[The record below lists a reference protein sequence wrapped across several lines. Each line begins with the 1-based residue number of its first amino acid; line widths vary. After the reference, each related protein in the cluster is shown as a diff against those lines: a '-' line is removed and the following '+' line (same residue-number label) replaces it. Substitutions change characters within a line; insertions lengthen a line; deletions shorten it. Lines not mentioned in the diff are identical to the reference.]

1 MRNRLHPLVVALL
14 AALPSTLAGQAVPAA
29 PAPRVRP
36 TGTNVRLDG
45 KLDEPDWALADSI
58 TDFRTKEPTEGG
70 TPSERTVVR
79 LLATPA
85 GLVVGWWNYD
95 HDVANRFRSQLRRD
109 AELRSDDYV
118 SMMIDGLSDKRSA
131 FYFRTNSNGAL
142 WDGEHVNFE
151 SGNEEWDGIWDAR
164 TAVQAD
170 GWTVEMLIPW
180 ATLRYPKDV
189 STMGMNFRRFLPRT
203 NEEVLWRAWKRG
215 QGYRFLEEEGTIVGF
230 PALPPRARAELRP
243 FVLGEGTL
251 RERSFDANGV
261 ETIGADPA
269 SRFATGLDVK
279 VPVTNTLTADL
290 TVLPDFAQAEVD
302 RQVVNLTRFPL
313 FFPEQRPFFTE
324 GSAIFSFG
332 RPQQSQMFYSRR
344 IGLGSGGAPVE
355 LPFGA
360 RVQGRVGSNQ
370 LGLLAVR
377 TGDSEQATDLVA
389 RVRHDVLGRGYV
401 GAMATYSD
409 REARPGAVAGG
420 LDVELP
426 FILRGRENLVFA
438 GNAAWSRDS
447 SGAPA
452 GAHYRFVAD
461 YPNDKADVVFRFD
474 RIEAGYNPA
483 LGFVSQGGIDRYAGQ
498 FSLFPRPKRARV
510 IRRFEFSLLNYD
522 IVQRIGG
529 PLDNASF
536 SMRPIGVQ
544 FQSGDQLNLT
554 VQRRFDGPT
563 ADFTLVPGTMVAAG
577 NYWWNQVGLQY
588 SGSNVRAWAVGA
600 SVVTGRFYDG
610 DRTDLSLSYKLRLQP
625 HVELNLDWSR
635 NDVSLPAGAFVAN
648 TLRFRGD
655 YAASPRLTATAF
667 LQFDDQSDR
676 AAVNARVRWT
686 TSPGSDLYVV
696 WNSTWPTGLDRGIP
710 WDRPLRGGLVAKYV
724 RFFRL

>member
-1 MRNRLHPLVVALL
+1 MPMKNAFRLFTVVLL
-14 AALPSTLAGQAVPAA
+14 ASLPSTLVGQAAPAA
-29 PAPRVRP
+29 PAPAAPAPAAPTPRVRA
-36 TGTNVRLDG
+36 TSANVRLDG

-95 HDVANRFRSQLRRD
+95 HDVTNRFRSQLRRD

-118 SMMIDGLSDKRSA
+118 SMVIDGLSDKRSA
-131 FYFRTNSNGAL
+131 FYFRTNSIGAL

-170 GWTVEMLIPW
+170 AWTAEMLIPW

-215 QGYRFLEEEGTIVGF
+215 QGYRFLEEEGTIAGF

-269 SRFATGLDVK
+269 SRFSTGLDVK

-324 GSAIFSFG
+324 GAAIFSFG
-332 RPQQSQMFYSRR
+332 RPRETQLFYSRR
-344 IGLGSGGAPVE
+344 IGLGSGGTPVDI
-355 LPFGA
+355 PFGA
-360 RVQGRVGSNQ
+360 RMQGRVGSNQ
-370 LGLLAVR
+370 IGLLAVR
-377 TGDSEQATDLVA
+377 TGEGEEATDLVA
-389 RVRHDVLGRGYV
+389 RVRHDVLKRGYV
-401 GAMATYSD
+401 GAMGTFSD
-409 REARPGAVAGG
+409 RSVRPGAASGG
-420 LDVELP
+420 VDFEFP
-426 FILRGRENLVFA
+426 FIVRGRENLIFQ
-438 GNAAWSRDS
+438 GNAAYSRDS
-447 SGAPA
+447 AGGAT
-452 GAHYRFVAD
+452 GANYRLLVD
-461 YPNDKADVVFRFD
+461 YPNDRADIVMRID

-483 LGFVSQGGIDRYAGQ
+483 LGFVSQRGIDRFAGQ
-498 FSLFPRPKRARV
+498 VNLTPRPKGPSIV
-510 IRRFEFSLLNYD
+510 RRWEFKLLEYD
-522 IVQRIGG
+522 IVRTIGG
-529 PLDNASF
+529 DLDNASF
-536 SMRPIGVQ
+536 EVRPLGVQ
-544 FQSGDQLNLT
+544 FQSGDKIEFNL
-554 VQRRFDGPT
+554 QREFDGPG
-563 ADFTLVPGTMVAAG
+563 ADFDVTPDVVIPAG
-577 NYWWNQVGLQY
+577 DYWWDRVELQY
-588 SGSNVRAWAVGA
+588 EGSNVRRWTLGS
-600 SVVTGRFYDG
+600 SVSTGEFYDG
-610 DRTDLSLSYKLRLQP
+610 RRTDVSAAACSADELSM
-625 HVELNLDWSR
+625 H
-635 NDVSLPAGAFVAN
+635 
-648 TLRFRGD
+648 TM
-655 YAASPRLTATAF
+655 
-667 LQFDDQSDR
+667 
-676 AAVNARVRWT
+676 
-686 TSPGSDLYVV
+686 
-696 WNSTWPTGLDRGIP
+696 LDRSIP
-710 WDRPLRGGLVAKYV
+710 ARCAAAIPAATVSATRRG
-724 RFFRL
+724 